1 MVYTVG
7 IKFIGGV
14 NVEFKIR
21 CKAKDL
27 KERIDEAAMIRR
39 FHIEVRPQSWTIG
52 KPEPKD
58 YEAAFSSYEAA
69 FQVAVSDHVEPAL
82 RKGWRVDQDGSRF
95 IQEVPTF
102 QGTPEVKATVER
114 PWSELITWVLEE
126 LTTGNLYE
134 VEILEHVERFVHRGL
149 HPIP

>member
-1 MVYTVG
+1 MEMV
-7 IKFIGGV
+7 
-14 NVEFKIR
+14 IR

-27 KERIDEAAMIRR
+27 DARIDEAATVRR
-39 FHIEVRPQSWTIG
+39 YHIEVRPQCWTMG

-82 RKGWRVDQDGSRF
+82 RKGWRVDQDDSRF
-95 IQEVPTF
+95 IQGVPMF
-102 QGTPEVKATVER
+102 QGTPEVKATVEH

-126 LTTGNLYE
+126 LTTGDLYE
-134 VEILEHVERFVHRGL
+134 VEILEHVERLVHLGR

>member
-1 MVYTVG
+1 MNFV
-7 IKFIGGV
+7 IG
-14 NVEFKIR
+14 

-27 KERIDEAAMIRR
+27 DAKIAEAVSTRCY
-39 FHIEVRPQSWTIG
+39 HIEVRPQCWTVG

-58 YEAAFSSYEAA
+58 YPVSFISYEDA
-69 FQVAVSDHVEPAL
+69 FNFAVSDHVEPAL

-102 QGTPEVKATVER
+102 QGTSEFQATLEH

-134 VEILEHVERFVHRGL
+134 VEILEHVERLVHLGRY
-149 HPIP
+149 PIP